1 MNSQFP
7 VLRVPVYT
15 VAQLANIPS
24 LSTRRYIGLL
34 APEGSEAAGYA
45 ILILPI
51 FPFFSWSCHSR
62 LIRSYPEGVSVI
74 QKLFVVVPSLAQMR
88 DP

>member
-1 MNSQFP
+1 M
-7 VLRVPVYT
+7 YT
-15 VAQLANIPS
+15 TAQLANIPS

-34 APEGSEAAGYA
+34 APEGREATGYA
-45 ILILPI
+45 IFILPI

-62 LIRSYPEGVSVI
+62 VMRPYPEGLSVI
-74 QKLFVVVPSLAQMR
+74 QKLFVALPLLAQMR